1 VIHANVELALFLRS
15 GETSWTNKT
24 LVTSRTMAIGFLVFD
39 RSLAC
44 LSPTYHF
51 SWRTN
56 TKQRGCKPGPSNGI
70 CWMTFLSKRSTSDSE
85 TCGSPEWFLVLS
97 AGVIIVVLTSL
108 LIRIRPPAR
117 KQKGPRRM
125 NISSMGRATNWSGLR
140 ASIASNLAAQI
151 IGCSPRPFQGT
162 SDATKQWGALSKA
175 FMDAAFDTLG

>member
-1 VIHANVELALFLRS
+1 MTTRIPFAKHRYSTFIGRHSPTVRPPLRAAVIHANVELALFLRS

-24 LVTSRTMAIGFLVFD
+24 LVTSWAMAIGFLVFD

-44 LSPTYHF
+44 LWPTYHF

-97 AGVIIVVLTSL
+97 AGAIIVVLTSL

-117 KQKGPRRM
+117 K
-125 NISSMGRATNWSGLR
+125 
-140 ASIASNLAAQI
+140 
-151 IGCSPRPFQGT
+151 
-162 SDATKQWGALSKA
+162 
-175 FMDAAFDTLG
+175 